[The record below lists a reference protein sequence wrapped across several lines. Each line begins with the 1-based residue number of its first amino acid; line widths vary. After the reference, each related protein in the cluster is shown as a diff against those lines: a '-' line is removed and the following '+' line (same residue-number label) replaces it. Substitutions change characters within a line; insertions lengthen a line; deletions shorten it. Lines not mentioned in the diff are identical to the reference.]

1 MSWFTK
7 LFGGGA
13 VEPAVAIPDPI
24 DIKIQELRN
33 RAEAGEITLEDCD
46 RKIAVLTIDDE
57 YELEQA
63 LEDIRLR
70 NDPVEGQI
78 VEVKRKFAAGDLT
91 ENERDKEI
99 ANIRKEPYVN
109 VIEMGIEGDDIRQGF
124 FELDWNDEFVIML
137 QNAGI
142 TGTSDDDVVNKWFNG
157 VCRTV
162 LLQEGADLD
171 YGLEKENDVQDS

>member
-1 MSWFTK
+1 MNWFTR

-13 VEPAVAIPDPI
+13 TDPI
-24 DIKIQELRN
+24 EELNLACER
-33 RAEAGEITLEDCD
+33 GELTEEQRD

-57 YELEQA
+57 YQLEQA

-70 NDPVEGQI
+70 NDPVEKQI
-78 VEVKRKFAAGDLT
+78 VDVKRQFAAGDIT
-91 ENERDKEI
+91 ENERDKQI

-109 VIEMGIEGDDIRQGF
+109 VISMGIEGDDIRQGY
-124 FELDWNDEFVIML
+124 FELDWNDQFVIML

-142 TGTSDDDVVNKWFNG
+142 TGKSDEETVNYWFNG

-162 LLQEGADLD
+162 LMQESADLD
-171 YGLEKENDVQDS
+171 YGLESQERIDVEYRTESEN

>member
-1 MSWFTK
+1 MNWFTR

-13 VEPAVAIPDPI
+13 TDPVE
-24 DIKIQELRN
+24 ELNLACAR
-33 RAEAGEITLEDCD
+33 GEITEEQRD
-46 RKIAVLTIDDE
+46 RKIAILTIDDE

-63 LEDIRLR
+63 LEDIKLR
-70 NDPVEGQI
+70 SDPVEKQI
-78 VEVKRKFAAGDLT
+78 VDVKRKFAAGELT

-109 VIEMGIEGDDIRQGF
+109 VISMGIEDNDIRQGY
-124 FELDWNDEFVIML
+124 FELDWNDHFVIML
-137 QNAGI
+137 QDAGI
-142 TGTSDDDVVNKWFNG
+142 TGTSDDDVVNMWFNG

-171 YGLEKENDVQDS
+171 YGLNQENE

>member
-1 MSWFTK
+1 MNWWK
-7 LFGGGA
+7 RLFGPNETDA
-13 VEPAVAIPDPI
+13 LKAL
-24 DIKIQELRN
+24 ELACKR
-33 RAEAGEITLEDCD
+33 GEITEEQRD
-46 RKIAVLTIDDE
+46 RKIAILTIDDE

-63 LEDIRLR
+63 LEDIKLR
-70 NDPVEGQI
+70 NDPVEKQI
-78 VEVKRKFAAGDLT
+78 VDVKRKFAAGDLT

-109 VIEMGIEGDDIRQGF
+109 VISMGIEEEDIRQGF
-124 FELDWNDEFVIML
+124 FELDWNDQFVIML

-171 YGLEKENDVQDS
+171 YGLQNENTED

>member
-1 MSWFTK
+1 MSWFK
-7 LFGGGA
+7 RMFASGFVDP
-13 VEPAVAIPDPI
+13 VE
-24 DIKIQELRN
+24 ELYTACEN
-33 RAEAGEITLEDCD
+33 GEITEEQRD

-63 LEDIRLR
+63 LEDIKLR
-70 NDPVEGQI
+70 NDPVEKQ
-78 VEVKRKFAAGDLT
+78 VVAVKRKFAAGDLT

-99 ANIRKEPYVN
+99 ATIRKEPYVN
-109 VIEMGIEGDDIRQGF
+109 VISMGIEDEDIRQGY
-124 FELDWNDEFVIML
+124 FELDWNDDFVIML

-171 YGLEKENDVQDS
+171 YGLQDENTED